1 MKSLK
6 QYIYSAALGLL
17 SIPQLAGAQNI
28 WKDTKCAA
36 GGGGPTKP
44 CGFCDLLVVGL
55 NIIDILTQ
63 ASLMIVAVVVIWG
76 AFLMITSAGNESKYK
91 EGKKKITS
99 AIIGLVVV
107 LGAWVIVN
115 TAFMAV
121 ASIAGASEI
130 SWNSI
135 KCK

>member
-1 MKSLK
+1 MKSVFKNLP
-6 QYIYSAALGLL
+6 YAFAAALLA
-17 SIPQLAGAQNI
+17 PQAAFAQNI
-28 WKDTKCAA
+28 WKNTKCAA
-36 GGGGPTKP
+36 GGGGPTEP
-44 CGFCDLLVVGL
+44 CGLCDLLVVGL

-63 ASLMIVAVVVIWG
+63 ASLLIVGIVVIWG

-99 AIIGLVVV
+99 AIIGLVIV
-107 LGAWVIVN
+107 LGAWIIVN
-115 TAFMAV
+115 TVFMAI

-135 KCK
+135 KC